1 MSWLPAVVV
10 VAILACAVGVV
21 VLRTV
26 SAAGAGAW
34 ERAAQPPLEPTF
46 APLGLAHIRRELRH
60 TRTGAPTPSL
70 DALLVDAVRA
80 RAREARIDVTDVDAV
95 RSTLG
100 REATVVLEG
109 RPLGRTSLE
118 RLLDR
123 LEAR

>member
-21 VLRTV
+21 VLRTA

-60 TRTGAPTPSL
+60 TRAGAPTPSL

-80 RAREARIDVTDVDAV
+80 RAREARIDAADGDAV
-95 RSTLG
+95 SRTLG
-100 REATVVLEG
+100 REAAVVLEG
-109 RPLGRTSLE
+109 RPLGRASLE